1 MESFSKGMSFTGAQA
16 KLQAIDNVS
25 DWCVLRNMDEKS
37 NNSVPQYSREFIQ
50 YSQRYKIKQ

>member
-1 MESFSKGMSFTGAQA
+1 MSFTGAQA